1 MKISIVV
8 PVFNEERSILEFYDK
23 ILPVLD
29 SLKNYT
35 YEIIFVDDGSIDN
48 TFSIINDICNKNI
61 NVKGIKLSRN
71 FGKESSMMAGFNNSD
86 SDYIIPI
93 DCDLQDPPE
102 LIPIMLKKAQ
112 DGYDMVIAKRRARH
126 DNIFKKIFTNI
137 FYLTLNLIDSEKK
150 IYKNYGDFRVFNKKV
165 LEYLL
170 QYKETN
176 LYIKGIFQ
184 DIGFKW
190 TTIEFERP
198 ERLGQPKQTFFKLF
212 VLSLS
217 ALLNSSNNLLFLIF
231 FICLILFTVSIIFI
245 LFVFVKKIF
254 FIVPTSGFAT
264 ISIIVT
270 FFGSLNLLMLS
281 LISLYI
287 HKIYIET
294 KKRPPYIIDKKIN
307 L

>member
-8 PVFNEERSILEFYDK
+8 PVFNEERSILKFYDK

-29 SLKNYT
+29 SLKKYT

-48 TFSIINDICNKNI
+48 TFSIISDICNKNI
-61 NVKGIKLSRN
+61 NVKVVKLSRN
-71 FGKESSMMAGFNNSD
+71 FGKESSMMAGFNNLD

-102 LIPIMLKKAQ
+102 LIPEMLKKIQ
-112 DGYDMVIAKRRARH
+112 DGYDMIIAKRRTRD
-126 DNIFKKIFTNI
+126 DNIFKKIFTNL
-137 FYLTLNLIDSEKK
+137 FYSTLNLIDSEKK
-150 IYKNYGDFRVFNKKV
+150 IYENYGDFRVFNKKI

-184 DIGFKW
+184 DLGFKW

-212 VLSLS
+212 ALSLS
-217 ALLNSSNNLLFLIF
+217 AFLNSANNLLVLIF
-231 FICLILFTVSIIFI
+231 FICLILFSVSIIFI
-245 LFVFVKKIF
+245 LFILVKKVF
-254 FIVPTSGFAT
+254 FVLPTSGFAT
-264 ISIIVT
+264 ISILVT
-270 FFGSLNLLMLS
+270 FFGSLNLLILS
-281 LISLYI
+281 LMSLYI
-287 HKIYIET
+287 HKIYLET
-294 KKRPPYIIDKKIN
+294 KKRPVYIIDKKIN